1 MMNRIFILIMIC
13 CCGAYYCS
21 AQQALTTLDGQLLNL
36 DAYAGKKLLY
46 IVMPLDKDTA
56 ILGQITRFQ
65 NNYAGKIQV
74 IALVGTGNNSL

>member
-1 MMNRIFILIMIC
+1 MMNRIFILIMIYC
-13 CCGAYYCS
+13 CS
-21 AQQALTTLDGQLLNL
+21 AHYCNAQRALTTLDGQLLNL

-46 IVMPLDKDTA
+46 IVMPLDEDTA